1 MSATVALPL
10 GEREV
15 LEALRREAHPL
26 TGDHRDYD
34 PLLALVGDARIVLI
48 GEASHG
54 THEFYRERARIT
66 KRLIAERGFD
76 AVAIEGDW
84 PDAYR
89 VNRYVQGGR
98 TDPHAE
104 AALAGFRRFP
114 TWMWRNA
121 DVLDFVGWLR
131 AHNEGLHHGARKAGF
146 YGLDLYSLGES
157 MHAVIDYLDHEDP
170 AAAAR
175 ARARYECL
183 QPYAGES
190 AAYGQAVLL
199 GVGEPCRRRVIEQL
213 VELRRR
219 AGEYLLRDGLAA
231 EDEYFFAEQ
240 NAAVVAN
247 AEEYYRTMFS
257 ERAGSWNLR
266 DRHMADTLDQL
277 LAHRDRH
284 GGTSRIVVWAHN
296 SHVGDARATEMAA
309 RGELNIGQLMRERHG
324 RDAVSVGFRATRE
337 PSPPPPS
344 GAPRPSAGASGLRSP
359 TAMKRC
365 STAPTSTRSSSA
377 LCPRVTAGGRCA
389 SLGCTARSVSS
400 TGPRP
405 SARATGSQPA
415 SPRSTTRS
423 CIWTRPGRSSRS
435 SAPRRGSS
443 ASHPRPIRPRS
454 DPSTARLYTREV
466 RGCVGRNPQ
475 S

>member
-1 MSATVALPL
+1 MSATIALPL

-15 LEALRREAHPL
+15 LAALRREAHPL
-26 TGDHRDYD
+26 TGDRRDYD
-34 PLLALVGDARIVLI
+34 ALMALIGDARIVLL

-66 KRLIAERGFD
+66 RRLIAEHGFD

-98 TDPHAE
+98 SDPDAE
-104 AALAGFRRFP
+104 AALGGFRRFP

-131 AHNEGLHHGARKAGF
+131 AHNDRLHHASRKVGF
-146 YGLDLYSLGES
+146 YGLDLYSLGAS
-157 MHAVIDYLDHEDP
+157 MHAVIAYLDEHDP

-199 GVGEPCRRRVIEQL
+199 GVGEPCRRGVIEQL

-219 AGEYLLRDGLAA
+219 AAQYLLGDGVAA

-240 NAAVVAN
+240 NAAVVTN

-277 LAHRDRH
+277 SAHLDRH
-284 GGTSRIVVWAHN
+284 GGTSRVVVWAHN
-296 SHVGDARATEMAA
+296 SHVGDARATEMTG

-324 RDAVSVGFRATRE
+324 RDAVSVGFATHAGTVTAASEWDAPAERKRVRAALPGSYEALFHATHMPAFLLCPLAGGDSGRALRE
-337 PSPPPPS
+337 PRLHRAIGVIYRPQTERQSHWFASSLAGQYDALVHLDTTRAVEPLERTPGWELGEPPETY
-344 GAPRPSAGASGLRSP
+344 P
-359 TAMKRC
+359 TA
-365 STAPTSTRSSSA
+365 
-377 LCPRVTAGGRCA
+377 L
-389 SLGCTARSVSS
+389 
-400 TGPRP
+400 
-405 SARATGSQPA
+405 
-415 SPRSTTRS
+415 
-423 CIWTRPGRSSRS
+423 
-435 SAPRRGSS
+435 
-443 ASHPRPIRPRS
+443 
-454 DPSTARLYTREV
+454 
-466 RGCVGRNPQ
+466 
-475 S
+475 